1 MRPLCR
7 TNDQTMALLRGFS
20 RAGIHRLLDTGLLQ
34 DHVFSSL
41 HHLTGIHEYL
51 FEYQYLSDLCVIIL
65 IHHPSSSML
74 KINVPFSFNVGTFRA
89 GELVFLTALN
99 PSSVFLH
106 TPVQPN
112 PTRAQSTICV
122 RLWVK
127 QWVRAWFYPLI
138 NIGNNTTP
146 GSIDALLQGKVGV
159 MLDMH
164 LDCVVVGLAGLSVCL
179 VGHEPGLQQVLIET
193 VSKTPH
199 RCVIWRER
207 WRERQ
212 GSQIKMSQ

>member
-1 MRPLCR
+1 MQDTILHSNINPLGIFWNVICVRVNGILVRLLFEAGYFVMRPLCR

-20 RAGIHRLLDTGLLQ
+20 RAGIHRLLDTWLLQ

-112 PTRAQSTICV
+112 PTRA
-122 RLWVK
+122 
-127 QWVRAWFYPLI
+127 
-138 NIGNNTTP
+138 
-146 GSIDALLQGKVGV
+146 
-159 MLDMH
+159 
-164 LDCVVVGLAGLSVCL
+164 
-179 VGHEPGLQQVLIET
+179 
-193 VSKTPH
+193 
-199 RCVIWRER
+199 
-207 WRERQ
+207 
-212 GSQIKMSQ
+212 